1 MMYRWLP
8 MNSKTLQYWMWS
20 ISRNEDVNILN
31 NSGLED
37 TGVL

>member
-1 MMYRWLP
+1 MYQWLP